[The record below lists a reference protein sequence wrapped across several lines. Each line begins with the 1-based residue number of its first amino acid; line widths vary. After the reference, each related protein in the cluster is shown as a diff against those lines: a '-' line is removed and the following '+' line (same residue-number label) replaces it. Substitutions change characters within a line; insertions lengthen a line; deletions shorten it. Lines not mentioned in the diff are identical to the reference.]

1 MGKRLHIATKYECE
15 WSDMTA
21 FNWKIEEFHDLLS
34 ALNVSYTGE
43 SWDDE
48 FEVSKDDWQRGIDT
62 LREYDS
68 LDDDARNDID
78 EALNAL
84 ECVREEV
91 LKIMEKF
98 MEQSAPN
105 WGYIECSFF

>member
-21 FNWKIEEFHDLLS
+21 FNCKTEEFHDLLS
-34 ALNVSYTGE
+34 ALDVSYTGE

-48 FEVSKDDWQRGIDT
+48 FEVSKDDWQKGIDT

-68 LDDDARNDID
+68 LDDEAMNDID
-78 EALNAL
+78 EALKAL
-84 ECVREEV
+84 ECEREKV
-91 LKIMEKF
+91 LKIMEQF